1 MKSWVVSLKKC
12 HHIWNQRPR
21 IYQNAKVCA
30 KIKIL
35 KFGLERPFFSI
46 FRLQFGK
53 ANVIF
58 EINTLEF
65 IQIPNIG
72 QNSDNSNNKKWNKK
86 MPYLGILV
94 CKFEKLL
101 LCLQSTSSNLSKYRK
116 KKCSKEK
123 KNLGPKMLYMCILG
137 CKFEKPLI
145 YLKSASL
152 NLLKCNV
159 LCKNQS
165 P

>member
-12 HHIWNQRPR
+12 CHFWNQHPR

-30 KIKIL
+30 KTKIL
-35 KFGLERPFFSI
+35 KFGLERPFLSI
-46 FRLQFGK
+46 FRLKFGK

-65 IQIPNIG
+65 IQIPKIG

-86 MPYLGILV
+86 IPYLGILV

-101 LCLQSTSSNLSKYRK
+101 LRLQSTSSNLSKYK
-116 KKCSKEK
+116 KKKENVQKKK
-123 KNLGPKMLYMCILG
+123 KNWDQKCFI
-137 CKFEKPLI
+137 CAFWAVS
-145 YLKSASL
+145 LKSHWYIW
-152 NLLKCNV
+152 
-159 LCKNQS
+159 NQL
-165 P
+165 PWIC

>member
-1 MKSWVVSLKKC
+1 M
-12 HHIWNQRPR
+12 
-21 IYQNAKVCA
+21 
-30 KIKIL
+30 
-35 KFGLERPFFSI
+35 SI
-46 FRLQFGK
+46 FRLKFGK
-53 ANVIF
+53 ANVTF

-65 IQIPNIG
+65 IQIPKIE

-94 CKFEKLL
+94 CKFEKQL
-101 LCLQSTSSNLSKYRK
+101 LCLQSTSSNLSKYKKKKKMFKRK
-116 KKCSKEK
+116 KI
-123 KNLGPKMLYMCILG
+123 LGPKMLYICILG

-159 LCKNQS
+159 LCKNKS